1 VISRTRTLV
10 KRFALAT
17 ALLVASGYVLGFRI
31 VWVFREQPCPPAHVA
46 QPVGVVG
53 GIWRCLPVGV
63 TPPPGDETWW
73 NTLPIAYRER
83 SVGVY
88 LANLRVR
95 VFTWDENSGERF
107 VGFDVVPSS

>member
-1 VISRTRTLV
+1 MISRRRTLV
-10 KRFALAT
+10 KRFALAA

-31 VWVFREQPCPPAHVA
+31 VRVLREQACPPAHVA
-46 QPVGVVG
+46 QPVGVMG

-63 TPPPGDETWW
+63 TPPPGDQTWW

-107 VGFDVVPSS
+107 VGFDVDPAS